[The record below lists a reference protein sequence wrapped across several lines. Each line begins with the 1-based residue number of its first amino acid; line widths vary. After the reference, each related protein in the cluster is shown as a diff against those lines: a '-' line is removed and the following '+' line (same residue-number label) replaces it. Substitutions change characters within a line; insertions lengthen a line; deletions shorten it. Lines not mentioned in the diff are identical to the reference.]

1 MEKPLGKIRASCEDA
16 MEMLKM
22 VPGKSTHARKPSPWL
37 PFRRR
42 TPAPTAGS
50 PGSTMGEVG
59 RVRGGAG
66 LGGGAEPGAGVLAG
80 TEQTPPKSRSWVHTI
95 FSNNFDLYC

>member
-16 MEMLKM
+16 TEMLKM

-37 PFRRR
+37 PFRRC

-66 LGGGAEPGAGVLAG
+66 LGGGAEPGAGVLTG